1 MTRQEFV
8 QQLDARIAKY
18 DLLCHPFYQAW
29 AAGTLSREDLR
40 EYAREY
46 FHHVEAFPSYLDEFA
61 ARLPHSHMRRAV
73 LANREEEAG
82 GDGSRPH
89 SELWLDF
96 VEGMGGNRA
105 TGAACVPEI
114 KSLIA
119 SFHAVAQEGA
129 PEEALAA
136 FYAYESQ
143 VPRVAAEKARGLRE
157 MYGANENTCGY
168 FTLHTTADVYHS
180 RVWQSQLERIV
191 ENNSAAEERALA
203 AAERSAKALW
213 KALDGIEAARAS
225 RAA

>member
-89 SELWLDF
+89 SEL
-96 VEGMGGNRA
+96 
-105 TGAACVPEI
+105 C
-114 KSLIA
+114 
-119 SFHAVAQEGA
+119 
-129 PEEALAA
+129 
-136 FYAYESQ
+136 
-143 VPRVAAEKARGLRE
+143 
-157 MYGANENTCGY
+157 
-168 FTLHTTADVYHS
+168 VYHS